1 MLNLGVLID
10 RDVGIAAQIGESIG
24 SVMLLSDEL
33 LAAGVVGLTGL
44 LELLTGGR
52 ARGDQLLLPLALALV
67 VGDGVPG
74 RLGVGL
80 LLVIGR
86 LHRVDLQPFGG
97 ELRLGLLDRD
107 AERARIEAE
116 ENSAGFDLLIVAHGD

>member
-10 RDVGIAAQIGESIG
+10 RDVGITAEIGESIG
-24 SVMLLSDEL
+24 SVLLLSDEL

-52 ARGDQLLLPLALALV
+52 AGGDQLLLALELALL
-67 VGDGVPG
+67 VGDGVLG

-80 LLVIGR
+80 LLMIGR
-86 LHRVDLQPFGG
+86 PHSVDLQPLGG
-97 ELRLGLLDRD
+97 ELRPGLLDRD
-107 AERARIEAE
+107 GETGAEQGGRELDPI
-116 ENSAGFDLLIVAHGD
+116 